1 MSLVNRMMRSLIDP
15 RQIINLKKL
24 FLKYDKESK
33 GVLEEREFRKLYQS
47 SVTKY
52 DEALE
57 GDLIEVIKVRE
68 QKIA

>member
-1 MSLVNRMMRSLIDP
+1 MMRSLIDP